1 MAKIL
6 TNTQSA
12 HEHYLTMQYDETD
25 FPRLGTLSITGAT
38 TLTTALESSPPTA
51 GANHYLVACVSS
63 ITALSTAT
71 TITMGA
77 AGSVT
82 IPKYAPLDSIWRFDN
97 AGSFDITIPGSP
109 TFTVTGGTAGT
120 LIEVFVIDMTAANW
134 LDLGQNFN
142 EGVSFTRGLTA
153 APVARG
159 WSATDHQKR
168 IRSMNN
174 WTIRQMYCSNLEGVA
189 NLRGR
194 IIRVKDEVHTDGS
207 AVIKEIFFNVKV
219 QVQNATSEFGGGGGD
234 TMVDVVN
241 AVGYFGRQY
250 CLTLDATSL
259 TATA

>member
-1 MAKIL
+1 MPKIL

-25 FPRLGTLSITGAT
+25 FPRVGTLSITGTT
-38 TLTTALESSPPTA
+38 TLTTALESSIPTA

-63 ITALSTAT
+63 ITALAT
-71 TITMGA
+71 DMVITMGA

-82 IPKYAPLDSIWRFDN
+82 IPKYAPLDSIHRFSLT
-97 AGSFDITIPGSP
+97 GSFDITIPGSP
-109 TFTVTGGTAGT
+109 TFTVTGGTAGA
-120 LIEVFVIDMTAANW
+120 LIELFVIDVTAASW

-174 WTIRQMYCSNLEGVA
+174 WTIRQMYCSQFEGVA

-207 AVIKEIFFNVKV
+207 AIVKEINFVVKV

-241 AVGYFGRQY
+241 AVGYFGRMY
-250 CLTLDATSL
+250 TLTLDTLSI